1 MPGRNE
7 RDTAAMD
14 LVSYLRI
21 QARANRLANH
31 RLHAAMAPL
40 TRDELHAPRTSFF
53 PTLIGTL
60 NHILMV
66 DVYYLAALYGEAD
79 MVAQADAVPA
89 HDTLPL
95 LAAAQ
100 AAADARLIAFCD
112 RADAAALEVEVR
124 MQRRDH
130 VQRDRAGHVLAHLLN
145 HQVHHRGQVHA
156 MLAGTGVAPPQL
168 DEFMMP
174 SEGHLRSAD
183 MAALGWRE
191 IDVYGPL
198 LP

>member
-1 MPGRNE
+1 MS
-7 RDTAAMD
+7 MD
-14 LVSYLRI
+14 LADHLRI
-21 QARANRLANH
+21 QAHANRLANH

-40 TRDELHAPRTSFF
+40 SRDELHALRVSFF
-53 PTLIGTL
+53 PSLIETL

-66 DVYYLAALYGEAD
+66 DVYYLAALYGEPD

-89 HDTLPL
+89 HDTLAPL
-95 LAAAQ
+95 ALQQ
-100 AAADARLIAFCD
+100 AAADARLIAFCG
-112 RADAAALEVEVR
+112 RLSAAALEAEVR

-156 MLAGTGVAPPQL
+156 MLAGTRIAPPQL

-191 IDVYGPL
+191 IDVYGPP